1 MNVLPSANVLNAYSR
16 AAGAGPLGA
25 GGSDPENTAV
35 GGIGNIGGIGGAATG
50 ASFGDLLSQATEKTI
65 NTQKAGE
72 KASAD
77 AVLGRAD
84 LTDVVQAVNNAEMS
98 LNMFLSIRD
107 KLVEAYKAI
116 SQTQV

>member
-1 MNVLPSANVLNAYSR
+1 MTIIPSANIVNAYNR
-16 AAGAGPLGA
+16 AAGAGALGTGGADAVNTAGA
-25 GGSDPENTAV
+25 G
-35 GGIGNIGGIGGAATG
+35 G
-50 ASFGDLLSQATEKTI
+50 ASFGDLLSQATQKTI
-65 NTQKAGE
+65 DTQKAGE

-107 KLVEAYKAI
+107 KLVEAYKTI
-116 SQTQV
+116 SQTQM